1 MIEDEAIR
9 RAVNGVSED
18 VYYMGAV
25 CGSKRNYS
33 DALLG
38 KLLEGNMPEKYRQNH
53 KIELDAKLAVSTLVL
68 PATTS
73 AEDWAAQ
80 NSGTII
86 DVEPTDEYAT

>member
-1 MIEDEAIR
+1 
-9 RAVNGVSED
+9 
-18 VYYMGAV
+18 
-25 CGSKRNYS
+25 
-33 DALLG
+33 
-38 KLLEGNMPEKYRQNH
+38 MPEKYRQNH